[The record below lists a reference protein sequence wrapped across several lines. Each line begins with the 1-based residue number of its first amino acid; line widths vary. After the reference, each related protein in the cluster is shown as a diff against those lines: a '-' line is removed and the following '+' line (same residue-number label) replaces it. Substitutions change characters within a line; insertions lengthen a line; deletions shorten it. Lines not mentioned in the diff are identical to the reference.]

1 MSQAGTFFISGAA
14 GHLECL
20 MELPEGK
27 PVGIALIAHPHPLYG
42 GDMHSKVVQTMARA
56 FNALG
61 YIAVRMNCRGVGMSE
76 GVHDQGRGEAEDMGL
91 LLERMQADYPGLPV
105 VLGGYSFGT
114 YVQSLLCESLGKA
127 GRLQPRIVLVS
138 TTAGMWTTDTV
149 PADTVLIHGDLDG
162 MVPLTSLLAWAR
174 PQGLTVN
181 VVTGADHFYNRRLL
195 PVRDIIT
202 TQFRQH

>member
-1 MSQAGTFFISGAA
+1 MNQSKPFFITGKA
-14 GHLECL
+14 GRLECL
-20 MELPEGK
+20 LELPAGT

-42 GDMHSKVVQTMARA
+42 GDMHNKVVQTMARA

-76 GVHDQGRGEAEDMGL
+76 GAHDHGRGEAEDMAL
-91 LLERMQADYPGLPV
+91 LLERMQAEYPGLPV

-114 YVQSLLCESLGKA
+114 YVQSLLCEELGKT
-127 GRLQPRIVLVS
+127 GRPQPHMVLVS

-149 PADTVLIHGDLDG
+149 PAETVLIHGDLDE
-162 MVPLTSLLAWAR
+162 MVPLGNLLDWAR
-174 PQGLTVN
+174 PQGLTVH

-195 PVRDIIT
+195 PIRDIIT
-202 TQFRQH
+202 TQFQQH